1 MVDDALLQQQ
11 LWKPRPKQ
19 MVTTRSRMMESAANE
34 LTDFWSDDNV
44 PFAVVVADDDVVA
57 VAAAVD
63 CCYSWHY

>member
-1 MVDDALLQQQ
+1 MVDDALLQQL

-44 PFAVVVADDDVVA
+44 PFAVVVAVA
-57 VAAAVD
+57 VADAAVD